1 MKIAQKVSFYIRI
14 YNWISTQM
22 FEKIQL
28 NWASCGKKVEEF
40 RAWQCKFFSKGS
52 LDSYSHF
59 LFYAWLGI
67 SEQRGPSF
75 CWAEG
80 PETQLKEIKKGWD
93 KIWEV
98 KFDPLCGPLQLL
110 KMKFTDLKK
119 KSHLLKFRQF
129 FKQMTLLL
137 YALLLLSATFQEAFR
152 AWNLTRVTHLK
163 KKVNW
168 WNFCHSIGKDHHSGK
183 ATLLL
188 INRRAHLFSLPQIL
202 GVKYLEGSSFLNN
215 AIATENWHTHC
226 SQLCFKLSQ
235 KSHIPIK
242 V

>member
-1 MKIAQKVSFYIRI
+1 MQIFFQKDLL
-14 YNWISTQM
+14 T
-22 FEKIQL
+22 L
-28 NWASCGKKVEEF
+28 T
-40 RAWQCKFFSKGS
+40 
-52 LDSYSHF
+52 YSHF

-67 SEQRGPSF
+67 SELRGPGF
-75 CWAEG
+75 CWAQKG

-129 FKQMTLLL
+129 FSFPSRWP
-137 YALLLLSATFQEAFR
+137 YCVYSLLSATFQEAFR

-188 INRRAHLFSLPQIL
+188 INRRARLLSTSDTGCQISGGLFIPQ
-202 GVKYLEGSSFLNN
+202 
-215 AIATENWHTHC
+215 HC
-226 SQLCFKLSQ
+226 HCNGKLAYSVLTVFQTDTKESHSPKSTSQ
-235 KSHIPIK
+235 
-242 V
+242 

>member
-1 MKIAQKVSFYIRI
+1 MKNNNVWKALKKSRSSYS
-14 YNWISTQM
+14 WISTQM

-28 NWASCGKKVEEF
+28 SWASCGKKVEEF

-67 SEQRGPSF
+67 SELRGPGF
-75 CWAEG
+75 CWAQKG

-188 INRRAHLFSLPQIL
+188 INRRARLLSTSDTGCQISGGLFIPQQCHCNGKLAYSLLTTVFQTIT
-202 GVKYLEGSSFLNN
+202 KE
-215 AIATENWHTHC
+215 
-226 SQLCFKLSQ
+226 
-235 KSHIPIK
+235 
-242 V
+242 

>member
-1 MKIAQKVSFYIRI
+1 MQIFFQKDLL
-14 YNWISTQM
+14 T
-22 FEKIQL
+22 L
-28 NWASCGKKVEEF
+28 T
-40 RAWQCKFFSKGS
+40 
-52 LDSYSHF
+52 YSHF

-67 SEQRGPSF
+67 SASWERPPF
-75 CWAEG
+75 VELRE

-188 INRRAHLFSLPQIL
+188 INRRARLLSTSDTGCQISGGLFIPQQCHCNGKLAYSLLTTVFQTITKESYSNQSL
-202 GVKYLEGSSFLNN
+202 
-215 AIATENWHTHC
+215 
-226 SQLCFKLSQ
+226 
-235 KSHIPIK
+235 K
-242 V
+242 VYF

>member
-1 MKIAQKVSFYIRI
+1 MQIFFQKDLL
-14 YNWISTQM
+14 T
-22 FEKIQL
+22 L
-28 NWASCGKKVEEF
+28 T
-40 RAWQCKFFSKGS
+40 
-52 LDSYSHF
+52 YSHF

-67 SEQRGPSF
+67 SASWERPPF
-75 CWAEG
+75 VELRE

-188 INRRAHLFSLPQIL
+188 INRLARLLSTSDTGCQISGGLFIPQQCHCNGKLAYSLLTTVFQTITKESYSNQSL
-202 GVKYLEGSSFLNN
+202 
-215 AIATENWHTHC
+215 
-226 SQLCFKLSQ
+226 
-235 KSHIPIK
+235 K
-242 V
+242 VYF